1 MGWLVLV
8 LILCWNNFVW
18 LSFLGDKVKILWY
31 FVIIVCN
38 WFCWV
43 LVKVVLER
51 FSGIVWVEDEDVD
64 VDGGL
69 FGVVIIYME
78 FLNSNRFVSGI

>member
-8 LILCWNNFVW
+8 LILCWINFVW

-31 FVIIVCN
+31 FVIKVCN

-51 FSGIVWVEDEDVD
+51 FSGIVWVEDEVVD
-64 VDGGL
+64 VDCGL

-78 FLNSNRFVSGI
+78 FLDGV